1 MGALES
7 VKKMRGLK
15 ARTEKASEDRAL
27 TQDAN
32 DEQEPAGES
41 LVEPERNAPSQQR
54 KGRSQGQAKFRM
66 FGKEK
71 KSKKKRRGEKKQKK
85 KEKRKKEERCNR

>member
-71 KSKKKRRGEKKQKK
+71 KSKKKKERRKKAKKKGEEKKRR
-85 KEKRKKEERCNR
+85 EM